1 MMKIAA
7 SDRGFTLLE
16 VMVAL
21 AVIAIALVS
30 LLALQNRSLLLHG
43 RVRHVTQATLL
54 GRELMN
60 ERIARKD
67 VPLQPLEEAFSEP
80 FENYRWRLEREVT
93 PLPGVF
99 KVSVTV
105 AWGDPERGEAVTL
118 ASFLLE
124 PEVPQ

>member
-1 MMKIAA
+1 
-7 SDRGFTLLE
+7 
-16 VMVAL
+16 
-21 AVIAIALVS
+21 
-30 LLALQNRSLLLHG
+30 
-43 RVRHVTQATLL
+43 VRHVTQATLL

-67 VPLQPLEEAFSEP
+67 VPLQPLEEAFAEP
-80 FENYRWRLEREVT
+80 FENYRWRLEREAT

-99 KVSVTV
+99 KVTVTV